1 MKKLFI
7 TLFFWSLIFLSVS
20 VFWDHVW
27 VVDMFWRDGC
37 GHCKDEK
44 AFLEKLEN
52 DWIVSFNY
60 RNVADDDS
68 MNLFLKVVEKEQVA
82 KVVPLTVINW
92 IVFQW
97 YDTNEI
103 SWNKI
108 LDILKRTHD
117 SWVSL
122 NDYLESEH
130 WYWDV
135 ESFSTCSTE
144 DNKWS
149 TCWIWN
155 ETFSLPFVGQIDTKD
170 FWLNLSSITLWFID
184 GFNPCAMWVLVM
196 FLTVLIE
203 FWDKR
208 KMFQVAGI
216 FILAESIMYYFI
228 LNVWMNAWDFI
239 WLDNIVTPLVWALA
253 VAAWVYFLYDWH
265 TNDGTCKVG
274 SLEHKRKTSK
284 KISDLVSKPMTVAV
298 FFWILFL
305 AFSVNIIEFA
315 CSVWIPQT
323 FTKLL
328 DINEIWFLQKQ
339 WYMFL
344 YIIFYMVDD
353 LIVFA
358 IAIYSFN
365 KLWVTTKYAR
375 LSHLIWWILMLVLG
389 LILLIEPELLIL

>member
-1 MKKLFI
+1 MKKLFL
-7 TLFFWSLIFLSVS
+7 TLLFLSC
-20 VFWDHVW
+20 VFFSWATYWEYSGLVE
-27 VVDMFWRDGC
+27 MFWREGC

-44 AFLEKLEN
+44 VFLEKLEN
-52 DWIVSFNY
+52 DWVISFNY
-60 RNVADDDS
+60 RDVWDKEA
-68 MNLFLKVVEKEQVA
+68 MNLFSEVVEKEWLA
-82 KVVPLTVINW
+82 KVVPLTIINW

-97 YDTNEI
+97 YDTDEI
-103 SWNKI
+103 SWKKI
-108 LDILKRTHD
+108 LDLLKSTHGD
-117 SWVSL
+117 SVSIQ
-122 NDYLESEH
+122 DYLESEH
-130 WYWDV
+130 WYWKL
-135 ESFSTCSTE
+135 ESFSTCKI
-144 DNKWS
+144 DDQWVS
-149 TCWIWN
+149 TCEASN
-155 ETFSLPFVGQIDTKD
+155 NTFALPFFGEIDIKN

-216 FILAESIMYYFI
+216 FILAESIMYYLI

-239 WLDNIVTPLVWALA
+239 WLDNIITPLVWAVA

-265 TNDGTCKVG
+265 TNDGTCKVW

-284 KISDLVSKPMTVAV
+284 KISDLVSKPMTIAV

-328 DINEIWFLQKQ
+328 DLNEMAFLEKQ

-344 YIIFYMVDD
+344 YIVFYMVDD
-353 LIVFA
+353 LIVFS

-375 LSHLIWWILMLVLG
+375 MSHLIWWILMLTLG
-389 LILLIEPELLIL
+389 LILLIKPELLIL